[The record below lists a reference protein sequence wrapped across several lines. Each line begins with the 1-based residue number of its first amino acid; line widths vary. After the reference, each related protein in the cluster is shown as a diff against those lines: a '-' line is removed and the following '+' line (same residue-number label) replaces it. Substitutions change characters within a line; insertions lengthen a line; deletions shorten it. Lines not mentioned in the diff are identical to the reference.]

1 MSRTRRVMTT
11 LAVLLGSALPA
22 AAQEGPAARQAYFRA
37 VADFF
42 QVSRDEIAILGE
54 WNLPPDEIP
63 VVLFVA
69 QRAGVSPEA
78 LVALRRSGWEWG
90 DLARR
95 YHLDASHF
103 HVSLPEGAP
112 AGVLAGA
119 YESYRGV
126 QPDQWRTLSL
136 SDTEIVTLVNLRLV
150 SQTLRMPAEEVLAR
164 IRPGES
170 FVSLYDALIHEPSVP
185 AVCA

>member
-11 LAVLLGSALPA
+11 VAVLLGAALPA
-22 AAQEGPAARQAYFRA
+22 AAQEGPGARQAYFRA

-42 QVSRDEIAILGE
+42 QVSRDEITILGE
-54 WNLPPDEIP
+54 WNLPPDEMP

-78 LVALRRSGWEWG
+78 LVALRRSGWGWAE
-90 DLARR
+90 LAQR

-103 HVSLPEGAP
+103 HVPLSEGAP
-112 AGVLAGA
+112 AGVLADA
-119 YESYRGV
+119 YESYRAV
-126 QPDQWRTLSL
+126 PPAQWRTLTL

-150 SQTLRMPAEEVLAR
+150 SQTLRMPAEEVLAQL
-164 IRPGES
+164 RPGDS
-170 FVSLYDALIHEPSVP
+170 FVSLYGALIHDPSVT
-185 AVCA
+185 AVRA